1 MLDLSEVLYILSGSG
16 KLKHK
21 EVCVSLREENLNVN
35 PKGIKTTRVK
45 TEEGQF
51 IIVAIEGGLLLYIA
65 HLKASSLEEAKLKLQ
80 MMKEKGG
87 LPRRAHRI
95 RDSLKVFP
103 NPNPNRPA
111 EDFKFLEFLSIS
123 VN

>member
-35 PKGIKTTRVK
+35 QGVNTVRVK

-111 EDFKFLEFLSIS
+111 EDFKFLEILSIS
-123 VN
+123 VD